1 MEVTAIIFL
10 KICSRY
16 SRVHYVKSSK
26 YFNKKS
32 RSKERYGTKQS
43 SLCFNLFSIFIKV
56 NGLKDFFKF

>member
-1 MEVTAIIFL
+1 MEVTAIIF
-10 KICSRY
+10 KFAVGTVGYIMS
-16 SRVHYVKSSK
+16 SRV
-26 YFNKKS
+26 NILIKKS